1 MAAVLLA
8 FMSYPFS
15 DGSVS
20 APPFGVRPCFLYVA
34 CSGELTP
41 APVGGGSPRSVE
53 EYWKWSLRPGGVQLI
68 AQSWSQ
74 PYSLA
79 VVPTRFLVG
88 GFRGGN
94 WFITSP

>member
-34 CSGELTP
+34 CSGGRTTNPNTCPLRECRRLKTPVSAFQGQDQSTLTKM
-41 APVGGGSPRSVE
+41 RS
-53 EYWKWSLRPGGVQLI
+53 PGGV
-68 AQSWSQ
+68 
-74 PYSLA
+74 
-79 VVPTRFLVG
+79 LV
-88 GFRGGN
+88 
-94 WFITSP
+94 SPE